1 MLKGWWWKFGGAFIF
16 LYVLIGGMT
25 IPLRPGI
32 TSVQPSNA
40 KTGENILLDITGYNT
55 HFDPGKKY
63 QSPG

>member
-1 MLKGWWWKFGGAFIF
+1 
-16 LYVLIGGMT
+16 MT

-55 HFDPGKKY
+55 HFDQAKISEPG
-63 QSPG
+63 